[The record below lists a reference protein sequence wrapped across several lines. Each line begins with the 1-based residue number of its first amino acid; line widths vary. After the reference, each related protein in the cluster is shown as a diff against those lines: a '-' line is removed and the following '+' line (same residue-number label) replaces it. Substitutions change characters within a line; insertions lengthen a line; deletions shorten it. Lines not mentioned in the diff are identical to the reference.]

1 MVNAKLGMA
10 SNFVRIL
17 HTWNPLSI
25 ILDPPLSTPTGM
37 SLNTQVID
45 RYWACDSGGHIRRHD
60 PIFWTKISTT
70 DFSALQDALQWDM
83 EKTCV
88 DWVAHYIDDF
98 ITIGA
103 SGSNACAANSLQMQ
117 DVCEQIGLPKHDTT
131 LPFLGIELD
140 SVALE
145 IRLPPEKLI
154 RLHTELAGSVGRLT
168 RNLKRDNSFL

>member
-103 SGSNACAANSLQMQ
+103 SGSNDGLYANGRVERRRPAKIDRPGTKMPSHSNYSW
-117 DVCEQIGLPKHDTT
+117 ISGLIYERRVRRRLETVSS
-131 LPFLGIELD
+131 IER
-140 SVALE
+140 SPTV
-145 IRLPPEKLI
+145 
-154 RLHTELAGSVGRLT
+154 S
-168 RNLKRDNSFL
+168 S